1 MLRRYHEGATNLD
14 LSPECL
20 TSSLT
25 AAETHI
31 QRLRMP
37 SSSHWDQDST
47 AGLVN
52 VKIVLPFF
60 YTHQPQNFSQFP
72 SAPPTSTTTR
82 MIYPTV
88 YPLLFCFLSLL
99 VLSEEVFLK
108 ATSFVSLETGDPL
121 ARCDGFGLCETTDGW
136 TVFGETME
144 KYLSP
149 PSI

>member
-1 MLRRYHEGATNLD
+1 MKTYMYALGVLAPVESRDSKIILAAPLGNFKRVSPPHSVAWTYFSALLRRYHEGATNLD

-31 QRLRMP
+31 RRLRMP

-60 YTHQPQNFSQFP
+60 YTHRTQNFSQFP
-72 SAPPTSTTTR
+72 SAPPLQPQR
-82 MIYPTV
+82 
-88 YPLLFCFLSLL
+88 
-99 VLSEEVFLK
+99 
-108 ATSFVSLETGDPL
+108 G
-121 ARCDGFGLCETTDGW
+121 
-136 TVFGETME
+136 
-144 KYLSP
+144 
-149 PSI
+149 